1 VAASATVGKAPVG
14 HHFDNLRQQQ
24 ATVRFGMWLF
34 LVTEVMFF
42 GGAFCAYTAYRYWFP
57 REFEAGSAALN
68 VGIASVNTFLLL
80 ASSLTM
86 TLAIRACYV
95 GNTKNL
101 QMFLGLTIILG
112 TAFLGL
118 KMREYYLD
126 YEEGLLPTNHMVSY
140 YDRASGRFITESAFI
155 ESPVIEKIDDDGQP
169 VYKKD
174 SHGEI
179 VTVGLRPA
187 LKSVGFKY
195 VESGAGRT
203 FEDIVAAEKMKEE
216 AKARGEVLPE
226 VDLHRVQL
234 FFIFYYAMTGLH
246 VIHMIIGIGLL
257 GWQFFLAKFG
267 FFDFSERYVY
277 VEVMSLYWHFVDMV
291 WMFLLPLLYLA
302 GPHNWHQVGEGLK
315 IAFNMAGHSAH

>member
-34 LVTEVMFF
+34 LITEVMFF
-42 GGAFCAYTAYRYWFP
+42 GGVFCAYTAYRYWYP

-80 ASSLTM
+80 ISSLTM
-86 TLAIRACYV
+86 TLAIRSCYV
-95 GNTKNL
+95 GNPKAL
-101 QMFLGLTIILG
+101 QMYLGLTIILG

-118 KMREYYLD
+118 KMREYALD
-126 YEEGLLPTNHMVSY
+126 YEEGLIPTNHQVSH
-140 YDRASGRFITESAFI
+140 YDQASGRFITESAFI
-155 ESPVIEKIDDDGQP
+155 ESPVIEKIDEDGQP

-174 SHGEI
+174 SHGNL

-187 LKSVGFKY
+187 LKAVGFKY

-203 FEDIVAAEKMKEE
+203 FEEIAAAEKEKE
-216 AKARGEVLPE
+216 KGVPE

-234 FFIFYYAMTGLH
+234 FFMFYYAMTGFH
-246 VIHMIIGIGLL
+246 VIHMVIGIGLL
-257 GWQFFLAKFG
+257 GWQFVLAKAG

-302 GPHNWHQVGEGLK
+302 GPHTAPQAVEQFKLALGLVS
-315 IAFNMAGHSAH
+315 AGH